1 MKTQEIAD
9 FLSAEL
15 VGDGSVEIVSVA
27 GVRTAAAGEIAF
39 TEKAEAIISNASCVI
54 VPHDFSA
61 ESDRPY
67 IRVPNPKL
75 AFALVAEV
83 LHPAKK
89 RAPEI
94 HPTATIAATARVGK
108 NVFVGAFTCIG
119 EASQV
124 GDNT

>member
-27 GVRTAAAGEIAF
+27 DVRTAAAGEIAF
-39 TEKAEAIISNASCVI
+39 TEKAEPIISNASCVI

-61 ESDRPY
+61 ESNHPY
-67 IRVPNPKL
+67 IRIPNPKL

-83 LHPAKK
+83 LHPAK
-89 RAPEI
+89 RRSPET
-94 HPTATIAATARVGK
+94 HPAAIIAANAKLGK
-108 NVFVGAFTCIG
+108 DVFIGAFTCIG
-119 EASQV
+119 E
-124 GDNT
+124 N